1 MWLEGRGFKEGNG
14 TDSHS
19 VVVVE
24 GAPGLRLYLKGL
36 RECLLGVKQSFPGE
50 QGFVGEAWV
59 LKNNHPNSAALQ
71 KVYLPLLSHS
81 QAGHKARLCFVTSP
95 PGSHDFPG
103 CTARGGQ
110 RWRIS
115 SESLQ
120 GQARE

>member
-36 RECLLGVKQSFPGE
+36 RECLVGVKQSFPGE
-50 QGFVGEAWV
+50 QGFVGKAWV
-59 LKNNHPNSAALQ
+59 LKNNHPNSVALQ

-81 QAGHKARLCFVTSP
+81 GRSQSP
-95 PGSHDFPG
+95 PLFRYLTSWIP
-103 CTARGGQ
+103 
-110 RWRIS
+110 
-115 SESLQ
+115 
-120 GQARE
+120 